1 MPQRADTSASVN
13 PVVVSAGCDPSQIR
27 FRETR
32 SLHDAVLRPRRQ
44 GAVAVNGNG
53 SGDRTVGICID
64 VMAALN
70 ANQFPTFPFERFAK
84 VFCRRR
90 LSQLDL
96 FNLLSG
102 RCAALKR
109 IAAIVC
115 VEPAFGGFPDVGPCF
130 FQTVASGVA
139 SRKSRH
145 GDGVA
150 PIFFAADDDFE
161 LHRTILPQ
169 SI

>member
-53 SGDRTVGICID
+53 SGDRTLGIRID

-84 VFCRRR
+84 RGKRGTER
-90 LSQLDL
+90 LLT
-96 FNLLSG
+96 
-102 RCAALKR
+102 
-109 IAAIVC
+109 
-115 VEPAFGGFPDVGPCF
+115 AFSP
-130 FQTVASGVA
+130 T
-139 SRKSRH
+139 
-145 GDGVA
+145 
-150 PIFFAADDDFE
+150 FAGKN
-161 LHRTILPQ
+161 
-169 SI
+169 